1 MIQLSEAKTEELV
14 QALAFKAADPGF
26 DVTIGDGGLVGS
38 QNDTAILAT
47 KILVECIREL
57 RVSIVNQKPH
67 VDSLILS
74 PHAQVSGLLLHPFAI
89 GVAGTW

>member
-1 MIQLSEAKTEELV
+1 MIQLPEAKAEELI

-38 QNDTAILAT
+38 QNDTAIRAAKIPVESLGELAVT
-47 KILVECIREL
+47 IMDQEPYINPFILG
-57 RVSIVNQKPH
+57 
-67 VDSLILS
+67 
-74 PHAQVSGLLLHPFAI
+74 PHAQIPGLLLHPFAI